1 MSLTEAQ
8 RKAVLKKL
16 DAVLADPEKTKR
28 EIREQVKREHPEM
41 TEEQLDAGEGL
52 LKAIFGI

>member
-1 MSLTEAQ
+1 MSLTEPQ
-8 RKAVLKKL
+8 RRALLKKL

-28 EIREQVKREHPEM
+28 EIREQLKREHPGM
-41 TEEQLDAGEGL
+41 TEEQLDVGEGL

>member
-8 RKAVLKKL
+8 RKALMKKL

-28 EIREQVKREHPEM
+28 EIREQVKSEHPEM
-41 TEEQLDAGEGL
+41 TKEQLDAGEGL
-52 LKAIFGI
+52 LKVIFGL